1 MLILA
6 LTTCYLLLAGGRE
19 MLDALSPYTSPISPV
34 YLPVAGGG
42 DVRRARRAGGGHAR
56 RGPRRPGAGR
66 GGLAT
71 LRGGE
76 RGSVAVSISVN
87 ACMR

>member
-1 MLILA
+1 MF
-6 LTTCYLLLAGGRE
+6 
-19 MLDALSPYTSPISPV
+19 DALSPYTSPISPV

-56 RGPRRPGAGR
+56 RGPRPPGAGH

-76 RGSVAVSISVN
+76 RGAVEQYTSSIRNLKRHLQKGRPVSG
-87 ACMR
+87 